1 MSATHGPHVA
11 PRPDDPLGR
20 ALDRACH
27 GRLIPGNAVTHLSD
41 AAALDDMLDRIDG
54 ARRWIHLENYIIRD
68 DRTGQAFAERLR
80 RAAGRGVEVRVL
92 YDWLG
97 SRRTRSAY
105 WRGLSAAGIQ
115 ARGFNAASLFRPI
128 DSLRRD
134 HRKYLGV
141 DGMDAVVG
149 GICIGDEWAGGARRD
164 TPPWRDTAVRISG
177 PAVPPLEW
185 SFLRMWEM
193 AGGRTP
199 TYAVPSRVDVT
210 GTAGVR
216 IVEGVP
222 GRLRLYRAI
231 ELLAASAAER
241 LWVTDAYLVVVTP
254 LFASIRSAA
263 RDGVDVRLL
272 VPGHTDLP
280 AVRALT
286 RVGYRELL
294 HAGVRIWEWHGPMLH
309 AKTVVVDDHAYKVG
323 SSNLNPS
330 SFLANYELDV
340 LLEDA
345 TTALDAA
352 AQFRLDLS
360 QATEI
365 VLRPI
370 RAPEMLQARIPPA
383 VVRAETPSIPLPAVR
398 VPGERSRRAVMTL
411 RKVAAGAR
419 RSVAGAVTFASIGTG
434 VLFLTLP
441 RLMAYVLAILC
452 FTLGMTAA
460 WQYLQRRR
468 HWRD

>member
-1 MSATHGPHVA
+1 MTSAVGTHADSDPG
-11 PRPDDPLGR
+11 DPLGR

-27 GRLIPGNAVTHLSD
+27 GRLIPGNAVVQLTD
-41 AAALDDMLDRIDG
+41 AAVIDDMLGLIDG
-54 ARRWIHLENYIIRD
+54 ARHWIHLENYIIRD
-68 DRTGQAFAERLR
+68 DRTGRVFAERLR
-80 RAAGRGVEVRVL
+80 DATARGVEVRIL
-92 YDWLG
+92 YDRLG
-97 SRRTRSAY
+97 ARRTRERY
-105 WRGLSAAGIQ
+105 WHDLRAAG
-115 ARGFNAASLFRPI
+115 AHVRGFNAASLLRPFH
-128 DSLRRD
+128 SLRRD

-141 DGMDAVVG
+141 DGVASVVG
-149 GICIGDEWAGGARRD
+149 GVCIGDEWAGVARRG
-164 TPPWRDTAVRISG
+164 TPPWRDTAARIAG
-177 PAVPPLEW
+177 PAVPALEW

-193 AGGRTP
+193 AGGIAP
-199 TYAVPSRVDVT
+199 QYAIPSKV
-210 GTAGVR
+210 GTSGRAGVR

-241 LWVTDAYLVVVTP
+241 LWVTDAYVVVATP

-272 VPGHTDLP
+272 VPGHTDIP

-309 AKTVVVDDHAYKVG
+309 AKTVVIDDHAYKVG

-340 LLEDA
+340 LIESA
-345 TTALDAA
+345 TVATDAA
-352 AQFRLDLS
+352 AQFRRDLG
-360 QATEI
+360 QAVEI
-365 VLRPI
+365 VLRPV
-370 RAPEMLQARIPPA
+370 RAPEVLQTRMPPA
-383 VVRAETPSIPLPAVR
+383 VVRAEPRSSPVPAAR
-398 VPGERSRRAVMTL
+398 APGERSRRAVMTL

-419 RSVAGAVTFASIGTG
+419 RSVAGAITFASLGTG

-441 RLMAYVLAILC
+441 RLMAYVLAMLS
-452 FTLGMTAA
+452 FALGLTAA

-468 HWRD
+468 HWTD